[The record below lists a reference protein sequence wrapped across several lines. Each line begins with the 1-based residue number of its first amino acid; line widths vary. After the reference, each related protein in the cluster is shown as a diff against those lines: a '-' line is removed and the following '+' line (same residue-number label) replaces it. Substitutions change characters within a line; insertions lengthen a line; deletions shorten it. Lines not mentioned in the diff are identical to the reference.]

1 MASGKYNEANVSD
14 FGISGMSAADGLAC
28 ASPSG
33 LVTRLDSNLVSGDFT
48 VRDAVLYDYMRM
60 LMDTEDIFIE
70 PSSCAAFNGPLGLL
84 SFEAGKAYLSAHG
97 LDADKLANAT
107 QICWA
112 TGGRLVPEDIREEY
126 VNTHLD

>member
-1 MASGKYNEANVSD
+1 
-14 FGISGMSAADGLAC
+14 
-28 ASPSG
+28 
-33 LVTRLDSNLVSGDFT
+33 
-48 VRDAVLYDYMRM
+48 MRM

-84 SFEAGKAYLSAHG
+84 NFEAGKAYLSAHG
-97 LDADKLANAT
+97 LDEDKLANAT